1 MIKLRKALNYKD
13 WLKPHFLAKS
23 KSRVWLSCSLL
34 KTESIQLVFRKFFQ
48 VVHDKETSRIFQK
61 PNGLKLLGIKEEY
74 IWKRTDGVATGIW
87 NWLELN
93 RYNANV
99 SWARSRQIEL
109 HNFQG
114 GPFPLYIYIFFL
126 NLNLFILIGG

>member
-1 MIKLRKALNYKD
+1 MKHDKTEKSFELQGLVKTSFLSKKQIKGLL
-13 WLKPHFLAKS
+13 P
-23 KSRVWLSCSLL
+23 CSLL
-34 KTESIQLVFRKFFQ
+34 KSESIQLVFRKFFQ
-48 VVHDKETSRIFQK
+48 MVHDKETSRIFQK

-114 GPFPLYIYIFFL
+114 GQFPEYIYIYIF
-126 NLNLFILIGG
+126 LI